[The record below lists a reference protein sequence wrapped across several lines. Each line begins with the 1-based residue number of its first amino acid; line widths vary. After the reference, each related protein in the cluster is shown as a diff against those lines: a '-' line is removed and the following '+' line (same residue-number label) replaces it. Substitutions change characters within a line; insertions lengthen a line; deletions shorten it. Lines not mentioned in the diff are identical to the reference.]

1 MKTPVSES
9 IAQLMPLID
18 PKGYTAEQFCEKAR
32 DQPLFSHTSC
42 EDVAAHWLELAKEG
56 RLAVFCAGT
65 EDSKTGEF
73 KAFDM
78 PWVYDTRDNFVG
90 ETSVDILKENFPHD
104 DMTHR
109 HWGVA
114 AEREMSTGKYND
126 MILPEVLYRWAS
138 AASKGKLTV
147 EFENV
152 VPRNPYDSRIRVTMI

>member
-32 DQPLFSHTSC
+32 DQPLFSHTSS
-42 EDVAAHWLELAKEG
+42 EDVAAHWLELARKG
-56 RLAVFCAGT
+56 RLAVFCFGS
-65 EDSKTGEF
+65 EDPKTGEF

-78 PWVYDTRDNFVG
+78 PWVYDTQDEFVG
-90 ETSVDILKENFPHD
+90 NTSVDILKEKFPHD

-114 AEREMSTGKYND
+114 AEREISTGKYRD
-126 MILPEVLYRWAS
+126 LILPEVLYHWS
-138 AASKGKLTV
+138 NAARKGNLIV

-152 VPRNPYDSRIRVTMI
+152 IPKNPYDSLIRVTMI